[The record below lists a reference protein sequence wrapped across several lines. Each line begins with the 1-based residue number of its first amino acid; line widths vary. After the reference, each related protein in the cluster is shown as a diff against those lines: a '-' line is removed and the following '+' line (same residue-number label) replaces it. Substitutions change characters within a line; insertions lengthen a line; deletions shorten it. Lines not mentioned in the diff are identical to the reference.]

1 MPKSFM
7 LLGFAFSAA
16 VAWGNGLTLSELKAR
31 LHARGA
37 TWEAGETS
45 ISRLSRAEQK
55 LRLGAQLP
63 DGFGDDQFSARN
75 EKPSQR
81 LPAAFDWRNKDG
93 INYSSPILNQ
103 GSCGSCVA
111 FASVGVLET
120 QMNITRNTPS
130 SPWSYSPQHL
140 FACGGGACQQGWTPF
155 SALSYMK
162 ESGVPD
168 ETCFPYT
175 SGANGDDMA
184 CSATCGDSKARSEK
198 ITGYGMPTFLFG
210 SVEQVKAALVKG
222 PLVAVMKVYED
233 FLFYKGGVYKHVTG
247 EMAGG
252 HAVAIVGWNDADKAW
267 IVRNSWGEDFGEQ
280 GYFRI
285 AWDDVSGVGSQTF
298 SITVA
303 PKEGY
308 VTMGGLR
315 DRAVLSG
322 KVDLTVESN
331 ISGTTSVEYV
341 LKRGDSPVAGWEE
354 LGRKR
359 NFTVDTTQVKDG
371 VYTLVA
377 KANHAGGIAESQPR
391 TVYVLNGNFT
401 GSVAFTNVTADQVFT
416 AQADLPIDV
425 KYAPV
430 PFTKITFK
438 AHNLTTGE
446 DMVRVTP
453 NVLNKMKFLWRA
465 QLAPKGEYELTLTAV
480 AGKYT
485 VSSTPVKVKVQ

>member
-16 VAWGNGLTLSELKAR
+16 VAWGNGLTLSELKAQLR
-31 LHARGA
+31 ARGA
-37 TWEAGETS
+37 GWEAGETS

-63 DGFGDDQFSARN
+63 EGFGDNFSPRDQ
-75 EKPSQR
+75 KPNHR

-93 INYSSPILNQ
+93 VNYSSPILNQ

-111 FASVGVLET
+111 FAAVGVMET

-130 SPWSYSPQHL
+130 SPWAYSPQHL
-140 FACGGGACQQGWTPF
+140 FACGGGACQKGWTPF
-155 SALSYMK
+155 SALAFMK
-162 ESGVPD
+162 EDGVPD

-184 CSATCGDSKARSEK
+184 CSSSCGDSKARSEK
-198 ITGYGMPTFLFG
+198 ISGYGMPSFLFA
-210 SVEQVKAALVKG
+210 SVDTVKAALMKG

-233 FLFYKGGVYKHVTG
+233 FLFYKGGVYKHVSG

-285 AWDDVSGVGSQTF
+285 GWDDASGVGSQTF
-298 SITVA
+298 SVTVA

-308 VTMGGLR
+308 VNLGGLR
-315 DRAVLSG
+315 DRQVLSG
-322 KVDLTVESN
+322 KVDISVEST
-331 ISGTTSVEYV
+331 IAGTSTVEYV
-341 LKRGDSPVAGWEE
+341 LKRGESPVAGWEE
-354 LGRKR
+354 SGRSR
-359 NFTVDTTQVKDG
+359 SFTVDTTLVKDG

-377 KANHAGGIAESQPR
+377 KANTTTGMVESQPR
-391 TVYVLNGNFT
+391 TVFVLNGAFT
-401 GSVAFTNVTADQVFT
+401 GSVAFNNVTAGQVIT
-416 AQADLPIDV
+416 GQIDLPIDV
-425 KYAPV
+425 AFAPV

-438 AHNLTTGE
+438 ARNLATGE
-446 DMVRVTP
+446 EMIRVTP

-465 QLAPKGEYELTLTAV
+465 QLAPKGDYELTLTAV
-480 AGKYT
+480 AGKHT
-485 VSSTPVKVKVQ
+485 VVSAPVQVKVQ